1 MLDNITAEERK
12 VFREWEKGIGLHV
25 PEGDSLQEVFILG
38 MRAAVKQQETKQP
51 VGFLYEREG
60 FQDAF
65 SKFRLTR
72 YLNAG
77 ASETPLYRSDK
88 PLPVIDFKNL
98 TERLANAM
106 SEQLMQMT
114 PEECKKVLAG
124 LRSDP
129 NEETKDL

>member
-65 SKFRLTR
+65 SKCRLTR

-106 SEQLMQMT
+106 SEQLIQMT